1 MQNSQYNP
9 TRKPY
14 RRKSRHAVML
24 AAAGAL
30 LSASFSA
37 SANSDSGF
45 LLTWEGGPAWVSR
58 NDVRIPGDT
67 GTRFDMTELTGNGPD
82 LAMRFYAQYSFNDR
96 HLVRLNLAPF
106 EVSGSGRFSE
116 EVDFAGETYAVD
128 SETAATYKFS
138 NYRLTY
144 RYTFHRSENWE
155 FGAGLAVL
163 MRDAE
168 IRLRQNGIE
177 SSDDDIGF
185 VPLLH
190 FYSAYHFNQRHSL
203 VFDIEGAGASQGRAI
218 DASLMYQYHLPS
230 GWSVG
235 AGYRTLEGGADND
248 DVYNFA
254 WIHYAV
260 VSASYRF

>member
-1 MQNSQYNP
+1 MQNTLNNP
-9 TRKPY
+9 TRNP
-14 RRKSRHAVML
+14 RHSMSPMVILL
-24 AAAGAL
+24 AAG
-30 LSASFSA
+30 LSGTGFSA

-58 NDVRIPGDT
+58 NNVRIPGDT
-67 GTRFDMTELTGNGPD
+67 GTRFDMTDLTGSGPD
-82 LAMRFYAQYSFNDR
+82 LAMRFYGQYSFNDR
-96 HLVRLNLAPF
+96 HSVRLNLAPF
-106 EVSGSGRFSE
+106 EVSGSGRFDE
-116 EVDFAGETYAVD
+116 PVEFAGETFAVD

-144 RYTFHRSENWE
+144 RYTFHRSEQWE
-155 FGAGLAVL
+155 LGAGLAVL

-168 IRLRQNGIE
+168 VRLRQNGVE

-190 FYSAYHFNQRHSL
+190 FYSAYHFNRRHSL

-218 DASLMYQYHLPS
+218 DASLMYHYQLPS

-260 VSASYRF
+260 VSVSYRF